1 MLSVRVRWR
10 SWRDR
15 ASSSSDGLALNLPA
29 RANLHCYQPRHARR
43 RLGRGVRHQQPWRG
57 RGPVQD
63 RRRADAR
70 LRLPGRRDGRSRDAA
85 GRRRQRCGGA
95 TIAAEVAKSMRGV
108 LHAYRWADD
117 AMIDVVG
124 SPSSLW
130 TEVPMG
136 STTRVD
142 RWRAGRPRVPPQER
156 RNAGS
161 WNVARRQGEPGSWH
175 QRLGPGHRR
184 DLEHRALQRPDPG
197 LLLAPVKK
205 APSSPTSMILR

>member
-1 MLSVRVRWR
+1 MERPREFELGWPRLDPAGSRKPTLLSTSAR
-10 SWRDR
+10 SAETR
-15 ASSSSDGLALNLPA
+15 
-29 RANLHCYQPRHARR
+29 ARR
-43 RLGRGVRHQQPWRG
+43 PPSTTWRG

-70 LRLPGRRDGRSRDAA
+70 LRLPGRRDGRSRDASR
-85 GRRRQRCGGA
+85 RRRQRCGGA
-95 TIAAEVAKSMRGV
+95 TIAAGVAKSMRGV

-142 RWRAGRPRVPPQER
+142 RWRAGWPRVPLQER

-184 DLEHRALQRPDPG
+184 DLGHRALQRPDPG
-197 LLLAPVKK
+197 L
-205 APSSPTSMILR
+205 SPGGRQESHVRAHLHDPPMSADSRIG

>member
-1 MLSVRVRWR
+1 MERPREFELGWPRLEPAGSRKPTLLSTSARSAETRARRPPSTTVAR
-10 SWRDR
+10 SWAGPR
-15 ASSSSDGLALNLPA
+15 PA
-29 RANLHCYQPRHARR
+29 PGRR
-43 RLGRGVRHQQPWRG
+43 T
-57 RGPVQD
+57 
-63 RRRADAR
+63 A

-197 LLLAPVKK
+197 LLLAAVKK
-205 APSSPTSMILR
+205 APFSPTSMILR